1 LKILSLSQFQSS
13 SVERDFV
20 RSIEKGFSRFDGNS
34 SRLVFQKFEMDYNL
48 LKEDVLQNPELFSK
62 TIKNVFRFG
71 SPYVERD
78 IIVQLKQ
85 TFPIPERAYTDL
97 TDIVREIRKL

>member
-1 LKILSLSQFQSS
+1 
-13 SVERDFV
+13 
-20 RSIEKGFSRFDGNS
+20 
-34 SRLVFQKFEMDYNL
+34 
-48 LKEDVLQNPELFSK
+48 LFSK

-97 TDIVREIRKL
+97 SDIVREIRKL